1 MSIFRRKIKE
11 KTSGLDKLKEEPIFH
26 KKKPGLSRIK
36 VEDSNKESVSMKKG
50 SKDSKTWD
58 KSMMKMVKPC
68 NKSREEWPNK
78 KISSGK
84 G

>member
-50 SKDSKTWD
+50 SKDSKT
-58 KSMMKMVKPC
+58 
-68 NKSREEWPNK
+68 
-78 KISSGK
+78 
-84 G
+84 